1 MSMNRLFA
9 ALSQQQNAQPA
20 LGSLQKTTPAAPTAY
35 QMTAPAAF
43 QSSSTPWQQQI
54 AGAIDY
60 GTAGGD
66 AWNTIGKDGV
76 INYMGDS
83 LMKRYGTN
91 NLSDFRYVED
101 AAVPGGYRLDWAGRQ
116 APTGFLSGLKNASR
130 STGLSM
136 GAGAGDSGDGLGGGM
151 AMEDPSKGL
160 NFGAT
165 WEGEGGTTFGFYRK
179 PDNSVGIR
187 TGSAQSNDKGDIIAG
202 IATVLGGMALGGAL
216 GGAAAGGAAG
226 AGAGAAE
233 GAAAAGAG
241 SAGTAGA
248 VGSGAG
254 FVGEGALSGI
264 GAWDAALAA
273 SPSWTAAGGMA
284 GGAAAGASGGGGGA
298 ATTGGGFVGEGA
310 ASGIPAWDGAAGSGV
325 VGAGGAGGSAAGLG
339 GSGGT
344 PPPANPYHPASYL
357 NTSNLSNLA
366 SSGMSNFSWTDLI
379 GPGLQLVGGAMNAKA
394 AGDAS
399 DDLLQASREA
409 AARAEP
415 WRQAGA
421 WAIGQGATMLGK
433 EGPEAAKAAFQV
445 DPGYQWRQEQGEKA
459 LTRNAAARGLMGSGK
474 FLKDAMRF
482 NQGEASQEFS
492 NSFNR
497 LMAAAGMGQTAN
509 REGSDYLTSGAS
521 AAAAGRIGQA
531 NAWNNALGQ
540 GVSMYNNNRLMRGP
554 GY

>member
-1 MSMNRLFA
+1 M
-9 ALSQQQNAQPA
+9 ALRNMLAQIANPQPA
-20 LGSLQKTTPAAPTAY
+20 PAIPPVNSLIKASQP
-35 QMTAPAAF
+35 PAAF
-43 QSSSTPWQQQI
+43 QRSSAPWQDQL
-54 AGAIDY
+54 AGAIDF
-60 GTAGGD
+60 GNSSGD
-66 AWNTIGKDGV
+66 AWNTIGRDGV
-76 INYMGDS
+76 IDYMGNE
-83 LMKRYGTN
+83 LQENFGTR
-91 NLSDFRYVED
+91 NLSDFRYIED
-101 AAVPGGYRLDWAGRQ
+101 ATAPGGYRLDWAGRK
-116 APTGFLSGLKNASR
+116 PVTGFLGAIGDAAR
-130 STGLSM
+130 STGIT
-136 GAGAGDSGDGLGGGM
+136 AGSDGGQLE
-151 AMEDPSKGL
+151 AMDPSKAL
-160 NFGAT
+160 SFGAT
-165 WEGEGGTTFGFYRK
+165 WEGKGGTGFNFYRK
-179 PDNSVGIR
+179 PDGSVGIK
-187 TGSAQSNDKGDIIAG
+187 TGGLQSNDKGDIIAAL
-202 IATVLGGMALGGAL
+202 ATLAGGYALGTGL
-216 GGAAAGGAAG
+216 AAGT
-226 AGAGAAE
+226 AGAGAA
-233 GAAAAGAG
+233 GAAE
-241 SAGTAGA
+241 GA

-254 FVGEGALSGI
+254 FVGEGALSGV

-273 SPSWTAAGGMA
+273 SPSWTAG
-284 GGAAAGASGGGGGA
+284 AAGAGAAGAAGSGGGGA

-325 VGAGGAGGSAAGLG
+325 AGAGGAGGTATMGSG
-339 GSGGT
+339 GSGGATAGT
-344 PPPANPYHPASYL
+344 PPPANPYHPASYF

-366 SSGMSNFSWTDLI
+366 KAGMSNFSWTDLI
-379 GPGLQLVGGAMNAKA
+379 GPGLQLFSGAMNAKA
-394 AGDAS
+394 AGDAG

-459 LTRNAAARGLMGSGK
+459 LTRNASARGLMGSGK

-540 GVSMYNNNRLMRGP
+540 GVSMYNNNRLMRGL

>member
-1 MSMNRLFA
+1 M
-9 ALSQQQNAQPA
+9 ALNQLIRALQQQQNATAQPA
-20 LGSLQKTTPAAPTAY
+20 VGNLLKTTAAAP
-35 QMTAPAAF
+35 APF
-43 QSSSTPWQQQI
+43 QSSSASWQDQLAQ
-54 AGAIDY
+54 AIDMQNS
-60 GTAGGD
+60 TGD
-66 AWNTIGKDGV
+66 AWNTIGREGV

-91 NLSDFRYVED
+91 NLSDFRYIEG
-101 AAVPGGYRLDWAGRQ
+101 ANTPGGYRLDWQGRQ
-116 APTGFLSGLKNASR
+116 PVNSFLGGIKDASR
-130 STGLSM
+130 SAGLSM
-136 GAGAGDSGDGLGGGM
+136 GAGAGSGGDGLGGTL
-151 AMEDPSKGL
+151 ALEDPSKAL

-165 WEGEGGTTFGFYRK
+165 WEGEGGTTFSFKRD
-179 PDNSVGIR
+179 PV
-187 TGSAQSNDKGDIIAG
+187 TGQPRLVTNATQSNETGDIIAALA
-202 IATVLGGMALGGAL
+202 ILAGGYAAGTGAL
-216 GGAAAGGAAG
+216 GGAAG
-226 AGAGAAE
+226 GAGAAE
-233 GAAAAGAG
+233 GAAAAGAAEG
-241 SAGTAGA
+241 AA

-264 GAWDAALAA
+264 GAWDAALAGA
-273 SPSWTAAGGMA
+273 PSWSAGAAGA
-284 GGAAAGASGGGGGA
+284 AGAAAGGGGGGGA

-310 ASGIPAWDGAAGSGV
+310 ASGIPAWDGAVGSGV
-325 VGAGGAGGSAAGLG
+325 TGAGGAGGAGSLASSG
-339 GSGGT
+339 GGT

-357 NTSNLSNLA
+357 DATNLSNLA

-394 AGDAS
+394 AGDAG

-421 WAIGQGATMLGK
+421 WAIGQGANMLGK
-433 EGPEAAKAAFQV
+433 SGPEAAKAAFQV

-482 NQGEASQEFS
+482 NQGEASQEFN

-497 LMAAAGMGQTAN
+497 LMAAAGMGQVAN

-540 GVSMYNNNRLMRGP
+540 GVSMYNNNRLMRGL